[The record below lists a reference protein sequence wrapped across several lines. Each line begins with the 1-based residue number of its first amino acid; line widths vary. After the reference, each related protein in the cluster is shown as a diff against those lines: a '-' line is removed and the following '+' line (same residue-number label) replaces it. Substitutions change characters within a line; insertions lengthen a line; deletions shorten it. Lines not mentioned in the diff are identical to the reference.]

1 MTANVPDKKRS
12 AKDGNAEWAATF
24 TLLDVSGAVTASQ
37 WRRVVAP
44 LKTTW
49 RRAIGG
55 RIRPH

>member
-12 AKDGNAEWAATF
+12 AKNVNADWVATF

-44 LKTTW
+44 LKTAW